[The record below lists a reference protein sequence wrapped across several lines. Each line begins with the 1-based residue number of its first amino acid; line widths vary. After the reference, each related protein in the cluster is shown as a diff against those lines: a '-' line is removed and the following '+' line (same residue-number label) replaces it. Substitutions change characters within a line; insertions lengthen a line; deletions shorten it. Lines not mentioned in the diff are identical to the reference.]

1 MLYLVSYEGATP
13 GQDQLI
19 QDVLRQRKAVRVP
32 GNNWIFES
40 MNENVLTALWSVRCG
55 ENVRIFIADVSQA
68 HFATSPYSDV
78 RALLRAANKPPAPS
92 GPANKPET
100 SGESPESK

>member
-19 QDVLRQRKAVRVP
+19 QDVLRRRKAVRLP

-40 MNENVLTALWSVRCG
+40 MNENVLTALWAIRCG
-55 ENVRIFIADVSQA
+55 ENVRILIADVSQA

-78 RALLRAANKPPAPS
+78 KGLIRAANMAAAPETPA
-92 GPANKPET
+92 GTPET
-100 SGESPESK
+100 SKEPSESK